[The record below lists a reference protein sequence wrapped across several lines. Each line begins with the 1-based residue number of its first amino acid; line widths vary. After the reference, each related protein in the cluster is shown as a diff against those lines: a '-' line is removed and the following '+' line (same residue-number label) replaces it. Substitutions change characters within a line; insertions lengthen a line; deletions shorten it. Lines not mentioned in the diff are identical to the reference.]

1 MNSINTKHC
10 SGNNTNNNIKLI
22 KRKVSTKLMVSR
34 WYLLF
39 NIEFI
44 LNYPEITTITTF
56 RNINRMG
63 RNNRSNAM
71 LKMSIYRQHC
81 PF

>member
-1 MNSINTKHC
+1 MDSSNC
-10 SGNNTNNNIKLI
+10 SGNNTDNNIKGI
-22 KRKVSTKLMVSR
+22 KRMVATKLMVSR
-34 WYLLF
+34 WYFLF

-63 RNNRSNAM
+63 RNNRSNVTS
-71 LKMSIYRQHC
+71 KMSIYCQHC